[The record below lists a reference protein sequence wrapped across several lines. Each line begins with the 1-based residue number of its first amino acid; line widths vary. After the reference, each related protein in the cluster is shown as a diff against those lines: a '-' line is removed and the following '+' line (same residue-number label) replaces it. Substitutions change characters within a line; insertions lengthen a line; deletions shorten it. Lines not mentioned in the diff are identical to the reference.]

1 MPLWGQFLNRRG
13 EVKENVAREFLARL
27 RHRSS
32 LDALDSCFPLWM
44 LGLEALATEFYSF
57 YGV

>member
-27 RHRSS
+27 RHQSS

-44 LGLEALATEFYSF
+44 LGLEAPATEFYSF
-57 YGV
+57 YDV